1 MPLQHDA
8 QGFLTGNVINDIRR
22 AVDAL
27 QAIKEGVSDIKTRL
41 MAMQF
46 PEPVVPRRNRSS
58 ALTDLIGPSLNAQGG
73 RIEPVV
79 PRRRDAHGRFISD
92 QAQNNT
98 RSSGDSTGPV
108 RPAPL
113 PRNETTP
120 LILPDADIALPNGGR
135 RRNRLDPQTERDSR
149 GRFTSN
155 TEQTDKQFQRTLFN
169 GMGDRIATAVID
181 AQAGLENADPT
192 IQAFHEIA
200 TPLKQGYQIFAGDS
214 KDDNRW
220 FRRIFSEIRLF
231 RRDDTVF
238 NRAANRSLRNLEGQ
252 EDENGNGGSQ
262 SFLGGLFGSISP
274 WIMRG
279 LASLGPML
287 LTGVTAVLGTVF
299 GPVGLAVS
307 AAGLAAWALFSE
319 DGKKLFSR
327 IGDDFMIGW
336 NAITENLKTSWDGA
350 VQVFTDVWEPI
361 KKWFDDKLGIVSD
374 TFNKAGNT
382 VNNAVKGFT
391 GFDIKASA
399 KSAYS
404 KASDFTKRNVIDPI
418 ATAKDWV
425 LGKTS
430 KWFESG
436 KSGAST
442 VSTGKGDKG
451 GPSYGTY
458 QLSSKEGTLQ
468 NFLKSTKYGATF
480 GGLVPGSKEFNQR
493 WKQVAEMDPDF
504 GKAQHD
510 FIKATHYD
518 PQVQKLMNAG
528 IDVSKR
534 GSAVHDAIWSTS
546 VQFGGDTELIKNA
559 LKGKDANKISEAEF
573 VGAIQ
578 DYKIAN
584 NDQLFRSSAPKVR
597 AGTLS
602 RAAQEKDL
610 LIGLAN
616 VSSRPPVQTAPINTV
631 TLPSPKLPNI
641 PAPPPI
647 AESPGI
653 KEPLGSGFDDRYV
666 SLNVPQSE
674 VGQNLSDRSIAHI
687 VTGGIGA
694 PV

>member
-1 MPLQHDA
+1 MALQHDA
-8 QGFLTGNVINDIRR
+8 QGFLTGPVLTDIRR

-27 QAIKEGVSDIKTRL
+27 TDIKESIVDIKHRL
-41 MAMQF
+41 MAMRF

-58 ALTDLIGPSLNAQGG
+58 ALTDLIGPALNAQGG

-79 PRRRDAHGRFISD
+79 PRRRDAHGRFITD
-92 QAQNNT
+92 RNENNT
-98 RSSGDSTGPV
+98 GQASNDSANPPSPRITPPSG
-108 RPAPL
+108 
-113 PRNETTP
+113 
-120 LILPDADIALPNGGR
+120 DIALPNAGRR
-135 RRNRLDPQTERDSR
+135 RRNRRDNNND
-149 GRFTSN
+149 GN
-155 TEQTDKQFQRTLFN
+155 NPNPNPDDEKKKNKTLVN
-169 GMGDRIATAVID
+169 GIGDRIATAINESKD
-181 AQAGLENADPT
+181 SIENADPVVK
-192 IQAFHEIA
+192 AFNEVA
-200 TPLKQGYQIFAGDS
+200 TPLRNGYQVFFGGRKEETHWLKKIFKGLAAFKKIPSVFD
-214 KDDNRW
+214 
-220 FRRIFSEIRLF
+220 RIS
-231 RRDDTVF
+231 
-238 NRAANRSLRNLEGQ
+238 RSLHNLENR

-299 GPVGLAVS
+299 GPVGLAIS

-327 IGDDFMIGW
+327 IGDDFMVGW
-336 NAITENLKTSWDGA
+336 NAITDNIKTSWDSA
-350 VQVFTDVWEPI
+350 VKVFSDVWEPI
-361 KKWFDDKLGIVSD
+361 KQWFDDKLGIVSD
-374 TFNKAGNT
+374 TFSQAGNA

-391 GFDIKASA
+391 GFDVKASA
-399 KSAYS
+399 KSAYG

-430 KWFESG
+430 QWFESG
-436 KSGAST
+436 KGGAGT
-442 VSTGKGDKG
+442 VSSGRGDRG
-451 GPSYGTY
+451 GASYGTY
-458 QLSSKEGTLQ
+458 QLSSKAGTLQ

-480 GGLVPGSKEFNQR
+480 GGLAPGSQEFNDR
-493 WKQVAEMDPDF
+493 WKQVAKMDPDF

-510 FIKATHYD
+510 FMKATHYD
-518 PQVQKLMNAG
+518 PQVQKLMKAG

-546 VQFGGDTELIKNA
+546 TQFGPDTELIINA
-559 LKGKDANKISEAEF
+559 LKGKDANKISDAEF
-573 VGAIQ
+573 VSATQ

-584 NDQLFRSSAPKVR
+584 NDRLFRKSSPNVR

-610 LIGLAN
+610 LINLAN
-616 VSSRPPVQTAPINTV
+616 ISSRPPIQTAPVNTV
-631 TLPSPKLPNI
+631 TIPSPKVPVM
-641 PAPPPI
+641 PPPPPI